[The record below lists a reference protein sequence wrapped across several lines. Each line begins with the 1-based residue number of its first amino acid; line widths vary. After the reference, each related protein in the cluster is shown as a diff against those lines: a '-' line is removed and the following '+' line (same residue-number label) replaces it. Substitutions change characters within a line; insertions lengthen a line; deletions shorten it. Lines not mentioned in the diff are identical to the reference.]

1 MQNFKPFA
9 KFQVSTF
16 FPVDLVAKAIQVL
29 HFIVDFVVLK
39 VVVSH
44 DSQTITEFAET
55 KGFMT
60 FSPSYP
66 IHYVQY
72 LYLCKNH
79 SFVTIGHSSLTS
91 ILLFYLKLN
100 FKIIFKT

>member
-16 FPVDLVAKAIQVL
+16 FPVDSVAKAIQVF
-29 HFIVDFVVLK
+29 HFIVDCVVLK

-44 DSQTITEFAET
+44 DSQTVTEFAET
-55 KGFMT
+55 K
-60 FSPSYP
+60 
-66 IHYVQY
+66 QKY
-72 LYLCKNH
+72 LYLRKNH
-79 SFVTIGHSSLTS
+79 FFVTIGLSSLTS

>member
-16 FPVDLVAKAIQVL
+16 FPVVLVAKAIQVL

-44 DSQTITEFAET
+44 DSQTITEFSEK

-66 IHYVQY
+66 IHYV
-72 LYLCKNH
+72 LCTVSVFMQK
-79 SFVTIGHSSLTS
+79 SF
-91 ILLFYLKLN
+91 FRN
-100 FKIIFKT
+100 NWAFKPY